1 MGRTGFNTS
10 FECIIRARDEGLAHP
25 LWGVSVWAEI
35 FGHIWLSLAIFT
47 RKDLGWVG
55 STASLA
61 SSQPAE
67 PGKCCT
73 VHWMR
78 WQHPASTASSRRL
91 ELAPLSL
98 ASWACSRIA
107 SVQTCWCS
115 PCYAKSSP
123 CCDPEHKPQNQNILS
138 WKGPMR
144 IFKCTTFVLLALG
157 ADQQ

>member
-1 MGRTGFNTS
+1 MGRTGFHTS

-91 ELAPLSL
+91 ELASL
-98 ASWACSRIA
+98 WAWLPGL
-107 SVQTCWCS
+107 V
-115 PCYAKSSP
+115 
-123 CCDPEHKPQNQNILS
+123 PELLQFRHAGAHLVTQSLLLAVIQNINHRI
-138 WKGPMR
+138 R
-144 IFKCTTFVLLALG
+144 IFWAERDPWGSSNAQRLCY
-157 ADQQ
+157 